1 MAFLINFY
9 KSKISIACANVAG
22 LGFLDPLNMRQS
34 TEISDSPNKATGLG
48 TKGVLEGVQGHLS
61 FILIRKVTLAPVL
74 SGQNKRSESAS
85 SGPDGHEARPPDV
98 PAAENL
104 ETKRVSDV
112 SHKSA
117 ARRPQ
122 PGFRSQEPP
131 ARNRNF
137 LSQVISARNPQPRAR
152 TPQPRVR
159 SQNFSAGNPQ
169 PASCLQPIC
178 LGPRCSHYSC
188 VCTFRPR
195 VQTSSAV
202 AACNNGVNL

>member
-1 MAFLINFY
+1 MWQ
-9 KSKISIACANVAG
+9 SIES
-22 LGFLDPLNMRQS
+22 L
-34 TEISDSPNKATGLG
+34 SDSPNKATGTGLG
-48 TKGVLEGVQGHLS
+48 TKGVLEGVRGHLS

-85 SGPDGHEARPPDV
+85 SGPDGPEASWPPDV
-98 PAAENL
+98 PAENL
-104 ETKRVSDV
+104 ETRRVSDV
-112 SHKSA
+112 SHESA

-122 PGFRSQEPP
+122 PGSRSQEPP

-137 LSQVISARNPQPRAR
+137 LSQVISARNSQPGAR

-178 LGPRCSHYSC
+178 LGPRWSHCSC

-195 VQTSSAV
+195 VQTKF
-202 AACNNGVNL
+202 CCCCL